1 MIKKHENYQAEFIDS
16 SIEAQIMNIIEVVI
30 NTHYATI
37 SQQNREDVEQEAFLK
52 MYEKLKSGEFDTA
65 RNLRNFLYTV
75 CRNTVHNYLYH
86 INKQPNIEVSDLNS
100 YEIEDNLP
108 SMVTPEQ
115 IKDMCDKYRL
125 FGNFFTPMIK
135 NLRAYGLDIKVPED
149 NEEEEYDPLIF
160 NMVRG
165 RVLWMIAK
173 SVD

>member
-1 MIKKHENYQAEFIDS
+1 MRKTHENYSAEFIDG
-16 SIEAQIMNIIEVVI
+16 SIESQILNIIEVVI
-30 NTHYATI
+30 NTHYSTI

-86 INKQPNIEVSDLNS
+86 VNKQPQIEVSDLNT

-108 SMVTPEQ
+108 SLITIEQ
-115 IKDMCDKYRL
+115 IKNICDQYKI
-125 FGNFFTPMIK
+125 FGNFLIPMIK
-135 NLRAYGLDIKVPED
+135 NLRLYGLEINVPEGVQ
-149 NEEEEYDPLIF
+149 EEEYNPLIF

-165 RVLWMIAK
+165 RVLWMIARLA
-173 SVD
+173 D